1 LPESPLPIILDPAQS
16 NGQGGSVGR
25 TEDGLAVWRLTVHA
39 ADVPGRW
46 VIVDREFRQVE
57 ESPENPRP
65 WS

>member
-1 LPESPLPIILDPAQS
+1 VEP
-16 NGQGGSVGR
+16 
-25 TEDGLAVWRLTVHA
+25 DGPAVWRLTVHG

-65 WS
+65 EW